1 MRSRTAADYLHVDW
15 GGDSGTG
22 EFALMA
28 LDYLLWT
35 GNETKAQPY
44 LNIAFQVANFFMYHF
59 GGERRYAALERGPF
73 VALLLR
79 CDRVGQL
86 KQLVK
91 HRQHAAD
98 CGRVVGAA
106 VGEVL
111 SWHVPVAP
119 VRLGAASAAAIITTA
134 R

>member
-1 MRSRTAADYLHVDW
+1 MLVVAVLVFMTRMRSHTAADYLHVDW

-59 GGERRYAALERGPF
+59 AGSSPPAEKIVISPAQVLEVRMLWFQRHFTAL
-73 VALLLR
+73 
-79 CDRVGQL
+79 
-86 KQLVK
+86 
-91 HRQHAAD
+91 
-98 CGRVVGAA
+98 
-106 VGEVL
+106 
-111 SWHVPVAP
+111 S
-119 VRLGAASAAAIITTA
+119 
-134 R
+134 

>member
-1 MRSRTAADYLHVDW
+1 VDW

-59 GGERRYAALERGPF
+59 AGSRPPAEKIVISPAQVLE
-73 VALLLR
+73 VR
-79 CDRVGQL
+79 CGSSGSLPRCRDE
-86 KQLVK
+86 
-91 HRQHAAD
+91 
-98 CGRVVGAA
+98 CCC
-106 VGEVL
+106 L
-111 SWHVPVAP
+111 SC
-119 VRLGAASAAAIITTA
+119 
-134 R
+134 

>member
-1 MRSRTAADYLHVDW
+1 VRGIIHAQFRAFAVVDA
-15 GGDSGTG
+15 GTDDARGQYGSGSG
-22 EFALMA
+22 
-28 LDYLLWT
+28 
-35 GNETKAQPY
+35 
-44 LNIAFQVANFFMYHF
+44 V

-91 HRQHAAD
+91 NRQHAAD
-98 CGRVVGAA
+98 CGRVIGAA

-111 SWHVPVAP
+111 S
-119 VRLGAASAAAIITTA
+119 
-134 R
+134 